1 MTDTPKA
8 LTIKQTQ
15 ALELTLQG
23 MNDLEVAKRL
33 KITRQTVNEWRNQN
47 TAFMDELEQQRK
59 LLCKQ
64 HMNSLN
70 ALMADAVGA
79 LGSALNSQNESSRL
93 KAAALVLRVSGLQEQ
108 LKLSRLV
115 LVQED
120 NPLELLS
127 KAIGEVALEMGFRE
141 PGSPPPEPKQLAD
154 GKKTEE

>member
-1 MTDTPKA
+1 
-8 LTIKQTQ
+8 
-15 ALELTLQG
+15 
-23 MNDLEVAKRL
+23 
-33 KITRQTVNEWRNQN
+33 VNEWRNQN
-47 TAFMDELEQQRK
+47 TAFIDELEQQRK

-64 HMNSLN
+64 HMNNLN

-141 PGSPPPEPKQLAD
+141 PGSPPPEPKQLAE
-154 GKKTEE
+154 GEKAEK

>member
-1 MTDTPKA
+1 MTDTHKA
-8 LTIKQTQ
+8 LSIKQTQ
-15 ALELTLQG
+15 ALELTLLG
-23 MNDLEVAKRL
+23 LSDLEVAKRL

-64 HMNSLN
+64 HMNNLN

-79 LGSALNSQNESSRL
+79 LGSALNSHSETTRL

-141 PGSPPPEPKQLAD
+141 PGTPPPEPKQLAD
-154 GKKTEE
+154 GKPPQE